1 MKADI
6 TGREI
11 EVLDMS
17 DMAPVGAALLAG
29 VGAGVFRD
37 VYEASEKNEKKIY
50 RVFRP
55 SHENDAVYQTRYE
68 TYISLYPAL
77 KDIFRANLSGR

>member
-37 VYEASEKNEKKIY
+37 VYEAAEKNEKKVY
-50 RVFRP
+50 KVFTP
-55 SHENDAVYQTRYE
+55 GHEHDAVYKTRYE

-77 KDIFRANLSGR
+77 KGIFRANLS